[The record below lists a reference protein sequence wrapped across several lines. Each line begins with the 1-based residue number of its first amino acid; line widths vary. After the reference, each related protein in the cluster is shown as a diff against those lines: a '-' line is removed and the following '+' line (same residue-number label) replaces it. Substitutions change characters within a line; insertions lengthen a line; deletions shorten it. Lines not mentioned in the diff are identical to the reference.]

1 LKAVDSCPGLEKKHI
16 VLAQKKRK
24 TGNLKLPMV
33 FSFQPFRARLRI
45 RIRMDKY
52 LFELL
57 VPDPDPY
64 SEYGAKL
71 HYNFEKY

>member
-1 LKAVDSCPGLEKKHI
+1 
-16 VLAQKKRK
+16 
-24 TGNLKLPMV
+24 MV